1 MYSFKPSIAKA
12 FLLASNSQPS
22 VIIVFT
28 KQLPDNSCIL
38 LTFIKLSAIRES
50 ISWTYFVWNPQ
61 LTQSFC
67 RSQDGI
73 LHNSCILSNCRDDIK
88 VNIIWFI
95 INVITNLIAIV
106 ISIVVTN
113 VSMKWIK
120 ISQDG
125 SPGSGSGNSQQDLMV
140 SSLARRYLFS

>member
-12 FLLASNSQPS
+12 FLLASNSEPS

-88 VNIIWFI
+88 VNIIW